1 MFLEPVQ
8 DATPLQDTIVLQLE
22 TVTPMRTMSANKS
35 REPLLQQVSMKQYW
49 LQDETSRITILTS
62 RQDVKLLA
70 LAVADNEQTV
80 LKIVIP
86 DPYVPLQLRF
96 IMEDIN
102 TFYDDGRTEPQYFA
116 TTMINDWTM
125 PIERFLV
132 PPQKN

>member
-102 TFYDDGRTEPQYFA
+102 TFYDAGRTEPQYFA